1 MNREKLTQPLL
12 AGFGY
17 LIKSL

>member
-12 AGFGY
+12 AGFSY